1 MEMIITVIFY
11 TDHFIA
17 RCFEITHEAWEIAC
31 MCVIGN
37 EDYSCCFLAGFCHD
51 AYVQKFWKY
60 FTVCDTFQITEF
72 EGLFITRMK
81 VVGDCNFIKEKQKCL
96 IGKKRKLSK

>member
-1 MEMIITVIFY
+1 
-11 TDHFIA
+11 
-17 RCFEITHEAWEIAC
+17 

-60 FTVCDTFQITEF
+60 LTVCNTFQITEF
-72 EGLFITRMK
+72 EGLFITHMK
-81 VVGDCNFIKEKQKCL
+81 VVGDCDFNKEKQKCL
-96 IGKKRKLSK
+96 IGKKRKLLK

>member
-1 MEMIITVIFY
+1 
-11 TDHFIA
+11 
-17 RCFEITHEAWEIAC
+17 

-60 FTVCDTFQITEF
+60 LTVCNTFQITEF
-72 EGLFITRMK
+72 EGLFITHMK
-81 VVGDCNFIKEKQKCL
+81 VVGDCVFNKEKQKCL

>member
-1 MEMIITVIFY
+1 MT
-11 TDHFIA
+11 
-17 RCFEITHEAWEIAC
+17 RRFEITYEAWEIAC

-81 VVGDCNFIKEKQKCL
+81 VVGDCDFNKEKQKCL

>member
-1 MEMIITVIFY
+1 MLITVMFY
-11 TDHFIA
+11 SDHLMV
-17 RCFEITHEAWEIAC
+17 RCLEITYEVWEIAC

-37 EDYSCCFLAGFCHD
+37 EDYSRCFLAGFCHD

-60 FTVCDTFQITEF
+60 FTVCNTVQITEF
-72 EGLFITRMK
+72 EGLFITGMQ
-81 VVGDCNFIKEKQKCL
+81 VVGDCDFNKEKQRCL

>member
-1 MEMIITVIFY
+1 MEMMITVIFY
-11 TDHFIA
+11 SDHFMA
-17 RCFEITHEAWEIAC
+17 RRFEITYEAWEIAC

-37 EDYSCCFLAGFCHD
+37 KDYSCCFLAGFCHD

-60 FTVCDTFQITEF
+60 FTVCNTFQITEF

-81 VVGDCNFIKEKQKCL
+81 VVGDCDFNKEKQKCL